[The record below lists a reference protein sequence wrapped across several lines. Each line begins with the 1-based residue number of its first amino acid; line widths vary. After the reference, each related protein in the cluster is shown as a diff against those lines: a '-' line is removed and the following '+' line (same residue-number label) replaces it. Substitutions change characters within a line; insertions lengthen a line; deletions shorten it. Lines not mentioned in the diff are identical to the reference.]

1 MGSFI
6 APKRF
11 VEEWSTTV
19 DVKYC
24 LKYARREVEIFFS
37 HLGSDYRL
45 NYKFKDVLGDMT
57 VERPDKK
64 TILTIPLRYPPM
76 YWKRNYSSDRVTST
90 SFQVTP
96 RWERVTLIPLTKD
109 SQLITKP
116 KPLTPIPRPG
126 VLDIGDWV
134 VLRLVFQPT
143 RYAAEFEKKLKEAA
157 DFDLVPRDL
166 SNLPPVIQVTYPK
179 DLPKPST
186 HLDRTA
192 LGLPFDLLYLL
203 ESIISYRYC
212 SPYNL
217 TPEFLDLLTRLDENV
232 SRGCFEIIASM
243 KRRVYNPYVFFH
255 RAWDELGLR
264 LTVQKNIP
272 SHCALLRK
280 VIITP
285 SHMYIQPPSLETTNR
300 VVRHYKQHTDRF
312 LRVQFM
318 DENLSRVGA
327 AQDRLIKEVI
337 YDHIFEVLKKG
348 IMIGTTRYK
357 FLAFSS
363 SQLREQGC
371 WFFAPTPDLTTD
383 MIRDWMGVFSHEK
396 VVAKH
401 AVRMGQCFSSTRPVC
416 ILQEHEVTQ
425 IPDVVHNGYT
435 FSDGVGKISPGL
447 AEEVAM
453 QMELRTVPSAFQ
465 FRLGGAKGVLTVD
478 KSLSEG
484 PVKVQLRPSQIK
496 FQSKHLILEVIRTST
511 YIHGYLNRQI
521 ITLLSALGVKDEV
534 FMGFMDDMLL
544 DIDRIFQRPEEAV
557 RVLLGNVDQAGTV
570 HAMVPIIQAGFMERK
585 DPYITN
591 LLNLFR
597 ISILK
602 DLKKKA
608 KIIVPNGAYL
618 LGVMDETNTLEEG
631 EVFIQIYDN
640 NGTNIHK
647 EVITGEVVVF
657 RNPCFHPGDVR
668 VVKAVDRPNLHH
680 LLDVVVFSAKGFRDI
695 PSMCSGGDLDGDD
708 YTVYWDPKL
717 LPPKKNFPPMDYTAP
732 PSKTVQDVKIHDIT
746 SFFVNYIT
754 YDNLGQIANAHLATA
769 DISANGARDGKCILL
784 AQLHSEA
791 VDFPK
796 SGIPAK
802 LTEDLIVKTFP
813 DFMQKKDKE
822 SYPSKKVL
830 GKIFRAIDKSNYK
843 DYQDHLTQQAVF
855 DTRMRVPDMEL
866 YINEARRLRYFYN
879 RDLNSIM
886 NKNGVATEAEICS
899 GYVIKWIKK
908 GKSKTDFEQHEST
921 LEAVKSFKAIWKTKF
936 LKEFYDAKK
945 VVDMSQRHYIDAK
958 AAAWYY
964 VTYHP
969 KERKSTSSVEGGFLS
984 FPWCIYEYICAI
996 AKRNT
1001 HLKNLDDPA
1010 LSEPFDPSVLDEAE
1024 EKLKDKRGE
1033 AHFIFDESDEEEE
1046 DKIEYETDD
1055 SSDEEATIY
1064 PGNSSHGHRLTSPA
1078 ANVAAAVRRGGDNIL
1093 VDTGSVINHRPLE
1106 AHQSVISADA
1116 SAEDLA
1122 KALLGSD
1129 YEENVPPA

>member
-6 APKRF
+6 APKQY
-11 VEEWSTTV
+11 VQEWMTTCE
-19 DVKYC
+19 VKYC
-24 LKYARREVEIFFS
+24 LKYARRDVEIFFS
-37 HLGSDYRL
+37 HLDSEYRL
-45 NYKFKDVLGDMT
+45 NYKFKDVYGDMI
-57 VERPDKK
+57 VERQDNK
-64 TILTIPLRYPPM
+64 TILTIPLRFPAM
-76 YWKRNYSSDRVTST
+76 FWKRNPQSVKETPTSIHIG
-90 SFQVTP
+90 P

-109 SQLITKP
+109 VDLSKKPKP
-116 KPLTPIPRPG
+116 KPLTLNSRDD
-126 VLDIGDWV
+126 VLDIGNWV
-134 VLRLVFQPT
+134 VLRLTFAPAPRHV
-143 RYAAEFEKKLKEAA
+143 AEFENKLKEAA

-166 SNLPPVIQVTYPK
+166 SSLPPVIQVIHAK
-179 DLPKPST
+179 DLPTPST
-186 HLDRTA
+186 HVDRTA
-192 LGLPFDLLYLL
+192 MNLPFDVLYLL
-203 ESIISYRYC
+203 ESVISYRYC
-212 SPYNL
+212 NPYNL
-217 TPEFLDLLTRLDENV
+217 TPEFLDLLKRLNENV
-232 SRGCFEIIASM
+232 SRGCFELISLM
-243 KRRVYNPYVFFH
+243 KKRIYNPYNYFQ
-255 RAWDELGLR
+255 RAWDTFGIR

-272 SHCALLRK
+272 SHCAMLRK
-280 VIITP
+280 VIVTP
-285 SHMYIQPPSLETTNR
+285 SHLYIQPPSLETTNR
-300 VVRHYKQHTDRF
+300 VVRHYKNHTDRF
-312 LRVQFM
+312 IRVQFM

-327 AQDRLIKEVI
+327 AQNELMKEVI
-337 YDHIFEVLKKG
+337 YDRIFGVLKKG
-348 IMIGTTRYK
+348 IMIGDTRYE

-371 WFFAPTPDLTTD
+371 WFFAPTDDLTPD
-383 MIRDWMGVFSHEK
+383 MIRAWMGVFSHEK

-401 AVRMGQCFSSTRPVC
+401 AVRMGQCFSSTRPVR
-416 ILQEHEVTQ
+416 ILQENEVAY
-425 IPDVVHNGYT
+425 IKDVVHNGFT
-435 FSDGVGKISPGL
+435 FSDGVGKISPAL

-453 QMELRTVPSAFQ
+453 QMELKSIPSAFQ

-478 KSLSEG
+478 KNLNEG

-496 FQSKHLILEVIRTST
+496 FQSKHLTLEVIRTST

-521 ITLLSALGVKDEV
+521 ITLLSALGVKDQV
-534 FMGFMDDMLL
+534 FMDFMDDMLL

-557 RVLLGNVDQAGTV
+557 RVLLSNVDNAGTV
-570 HAMVPIIQAGFMERK
+570 HSMVPIIQAGFMERK

-608 KIIVPNGAYL
+608 KIIVPKGAYL
-618 LGVMDETNTLEEG
+618 LGVMDETDTLEEG

-647 EVITGEVVVF
+647 EVITGEIVVF

-708 YTVYWDPKL
+708 YTVYWDPRL
-717 LPPKKNFPPMDYTAP
+717 LPAIKNFTPMDYTAP
-732 PSKTVQDVKIHDIT
+732 PSNIVEDVKNLDIIK
-746 SFFVNYIT
+746 FFVNYIT

-769 DISANGARDGKCILL
+769 DLSANGARDGKCILL

-796 SGIPAK
+796 SGKPAK

-822 SYPSKKVL
+822 SYQSKKVL
-830 GKIFRAIDKSNYK
+830 GRIFRAIDKSNYK
-843 DYQDHLTQQAVF
+843 DFQDHLTQEAMY
-855 DTRMRVPDMEL
+855 DTRLHVPGMEM
-866 YINEARRLRYFYN
+866 YIGEARRLRYLYN

-886 NKNGVATEAEICS
+886 NKNGVGTEAEICS
-899 GYVIKWIKK
+899 GYIIKWIKK

-921 LEAVKSFKAIWKTKF
+921 LDAVKTFKSVWKKKF
-936 LKEFYDAKK
+936 EKEFYDEKK
-945 VVDMSQRHYIDAK
+945 TVDMAKRHKMDAK

-969 KERKSTSSVEGGFLS
+969 DERRRDMSVEGGFLS

-1001 HLKNLDDPA
+1001 HKMLDPS
-1010 LSEPFDPSVLDEAE
+1010 LYEPFEEEVIQAGE
-1024 EKLKDKRGE
+1024 EKLKIDRGE
-1033 AHFIFDESDEEEE
+1033 VCIIDESDEEED

-1055 SSDEEATIY
+1055 SSDEEIMVYPSTHGYGRTASSVTATE
-1064 PGNSSHGHRLTSPA
+1064 
-1078 ANVAAAVRRGGDNIL
+1078 AAAAATAKKDNSIL
-1093 VDTGSVINHRPLE
+1093 VDTGFVMNHRPLE
-1106 AHQSVISADA
+1106 AHQSVIGADA
-1116 SAEDLA
+1116 SPDELA
-1122 KALLGSD
+1122 KALLGAD
-1129 YEENVPPA
+1129 F